1 MLRPRKKNSGVS
13 FNDTVLNFGL
23 RSAVNYSQ
31 QGCRVRRTDDLELV
45 FCLNGKNL
53 TIFLSLT
60 VCVLLSRENTKM
72 NLLKY

>member
-1 MLRPRKKNSGVS
+1 MLRPQKENSGVS

-45 FCLNGKNL
+45 FLSKWEKSYD
-53 TIFLSLT
+53 IFIIDSL
-60 VCVLLSRENTKM
+60 CVAFP
-72 NLLKY
+72 